1 MPAQIVPPEKLAQR
15 SPLAAELTL
24 RRVNLGLS
32 QQAVANAV
40 GVHVYTIYCL
50 ETDRAK
56 VSAAT
61 MAKIKAV
68 LRWED

>member
-1 MPAQIVPPEKLAQR
+1 MPAQTVPPDKLAGR
-15 SPLAAELTL
+15 SPLAAELTV
-24 RRVNLGLS
+24 RRVNLGMS
-32 QQAVANAV
+32 QQALATAV
-40 GVHVYTIYCL
+40 GCHVYTIYCL

-61 MAKIKAV
+61 LAKIKAV